1 MQHEQKFAL
10 HNIMQ
15 NFEKAKCFMHC
26 SLLQVKVTLKKNS
39 VLDKLQRIIEIKLNG
54 PTAFISQIFFDIKD
68 PSKVTKSRHLE
79 IFQDIFLKLI
89 DLQ

>member
-1 MQHEQKFAL
+1 MFYA
-10 HNIMQ
+10 
-15 NFEKAKCFMHC
+15 C